1 MVEEFSPDRLNVSV
15 PGGEFLF
22 ADEFLH
28 GFLLLVGMSVE
39 RQTEHGAKGANF
51 LACAVHVLNLPMIQG
66 IFSLF
71 GASDSGE
78 DFVPISVEVVN
89 KENVRA

>member
-1 MVEEFSPDRLNVSV
+1 MVEEFSPDGLNVSV

-51 LACAVHVLNLPMIQG
+51 LACAVHVLNLPIVQSV
-66 IFSLF
+66 FRLF

-78 DFVPISVEVVN
+78 DFVPVVVKIGN
-89 KENVRA
+89 KENICA